1 MRWTHG
7 RCTER
12 MGAAASKCGSQV
24 ANQIDMYEYMVDV
37 QCAYYC
43 PVGIVMLIES
53 AGYRVESQEFHWSW

>member
-1 MRWTHG
+1 
-7 RCTER
+7 

-24 ANQIDMYEYMVDV
+24 ANQIDMYEDMVDV